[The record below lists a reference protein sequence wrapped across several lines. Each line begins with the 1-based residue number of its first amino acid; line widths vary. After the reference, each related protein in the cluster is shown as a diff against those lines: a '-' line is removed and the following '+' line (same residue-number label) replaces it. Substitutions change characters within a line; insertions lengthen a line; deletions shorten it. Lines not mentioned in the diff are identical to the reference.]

1 MKIISIGEVLWDVIG
16 GTEHL
21 GGAPFNF
28 AAHAENLG
36 HTVFFVSAV
45 GEDERGLRI
54 LKSMEEL
61 HLSTRYVR
69 RVQSHPTGVVTVTLG
84 PSGQPRF
91 VIHRPAAY
99 DLTTLSITQ
108 IDEIVNTRPDW
119 LYFGTLLQMCA
130 PAKALTLKLI
140 EANSQARFFY
150 DVNLRVGCYE
160 PSLLRELISRA
171 SVAKLNEDEALL
183 VGGILGLPC
192 HSLQEFCRGCAA
204 KFGLEAICV
213 TRGPKGCALLLGNKF
228 IETDGYKVKVEDG
241 VGAGDAFAAAFVH
254 GLGSG
259 WPPQEIADFA
269 NRVGALVASRAG
281 AIPPWTIEEARALS
295 PQVKMPSD

>member
-1 MKIISIGEVLWDVIG
+1 VKIISIGEVLWDVIG
-16 GTEHL
+16 DPEHL
-21 GGAPFNF
+21 GGAPLNF
-28 AAHAENLG
+28 AAHTESLG

-45 GEDERGLRI
+45 GEDERGLQI

-61 HLSTRYVR
+61 DLSTRYVR
-69 RVQSHPTGVVTVTLG
+69 RVQGHLTSVVTVTLE
-84 PSGQPRF
+84 PSGQSRF

-99 DLTTLSITQ
+99 DFPTLTRFE
-108 IDEIVNTRPDW
+108 IDELVSTRPDW
-119 LYFGTLLQMCA
+119 IYFGTLLQMSP
-130 PAKALTLKLI
+130 PAKELTLKPI

-150 DVNLRVGCYE
+150 DVNLRVNCYE

-171 SVAKLNEDEALL
+171 TVAKLNEDEARL

-192 HSLQEFCRGCAA
+192 HAMQEFCRGCAA
-204 KFGLEAICV
+204 TFGLEAICV

-228 IETDGYKVKVEDG
+228 IEADGYKVKVVDA

-259 WPPQEIADFA
+259 SSPQEIADFA
-269 NRVGALVASRAG
+269 YRVGTLIARRAG